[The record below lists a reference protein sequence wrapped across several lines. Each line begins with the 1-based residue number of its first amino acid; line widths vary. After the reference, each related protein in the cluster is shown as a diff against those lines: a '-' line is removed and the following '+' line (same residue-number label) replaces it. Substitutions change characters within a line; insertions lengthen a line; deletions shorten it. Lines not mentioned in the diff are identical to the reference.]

1 MADLPLLAPAAM
13 DPAQRELYDTITA
26 GPRAHSPVPLVDEHG
41 HLTGPFNALLYA
53 PKPGEAVQQL
63 GARIRFALSLS
74 DRERELATLLVAG
87 RARCRYEL
95 AAHTVLATAAGVEP
109 DVIES
114 LSRGEI
120 PDLPDA
126 RERAVLRLCSQLIE
140 DPHEA
145 TAGDLGT
152 RTLVELTVLVGYY
165 QLLARI
171 LTVAGV
177 D

>member
-13 DPAQRELYDTITA
+13 DPAQRELYDTITG
-26 GPRAHSPVPLVDEHG
+26 GPRAHSPVPPVDGHG

-53 PKPGEAVQQL
+53 PGLGEAVQQL

-87 RARCRYEL
+87 RARCGYEL
-95 AAHTVLATAAGVEP
+95 FAHTVLASAAGVEP

-126 RERAVLRLCSQLIE
+126 RERAVLRLCSQLVE